1 MAKKILSGNTEFKT
15 DLERKDT
22 MIVDGFEVEHGD
34 LIKVAG
40 QYGLRFK
47 FDYLVTNTKTGSQ
60 WVDCFEVYRGQ
71 VGCYRSFKLDSVKRI
86 PKKKKRSKRVS

>member
-1 MAKKILSGNTEFKT
+1 MAKKIITSKTEFKS
-15 DLERKDT
+15 DLERQDT
-22 MIVDGFEVEHGD
+22 MIIDGFEVVHGD
-34 LIKVAG
+34 LIKVSG

-47 FDYLVTNTKTGSQ
+47 FDYFVTNTRTGSQ

-71 VGCYRSFKLDSVKRI
+71 VGCYRSFKLEAIKRI